1 MSNAGHER
9 ELTEELLSIEL
20 NGKRLAAAFHHAS
33 SRDIV
38 IFCHGFRGTKIGPS
52 RFFVRA
58 ARLLASRDVCS
69 LRFDQYGSGDSD
81 GDFMDSSFDDW
92 VASIIGLANRY
103 FGLGY
108 RIGLVGQSM
117 GGAAVIASAMA
128 LGDQLSSAVLW
139 APDPSVD
146 SYEESEDWSEEGGER
161 VQARY
166 WREAHHAGLIDQ
178 YRQLQCPTMVF
189 VPTDDIYVSAE
200 NQRSLVES
208 AGPHHRV
215 VPLEGWVHSG
225 WSHDQATLVI
235 GQSVT
240 FLAAGFGR

>member
-1 MSNAGHER
+1 
-9 ELTEELLSIEL
+9 
-20 NGKRLAAAFHHAS
+20 
-33 SRDIV
+33 
-38 IFCHGFRGTKIGPS
+38 
-52 RFFVRA
+52 
-58 ARLLASRDVCS
+58 
-69 LRFDQYGSGDSD
+69 
-81 GDFMDSSFDDW
+81 
-92 VASIIGLANRY
+92 
-103 FGLGY
+103 
-108 RIGLVGQSM
+108 M